1 MAQVK
6 NEHRTPVAG
15 WFMHTPFQASLVYSR
30 LSAVDYDFI
39 VGLDVGHG
47 PERRHGFSAQG

>member
-39 VGLDVGHG
+39 VGLDVGH
-47 PERRHGFSAQG
+47 